1 MHFRRISQTITV
13 LSSSL
18 HQRVDQRI
26 AAIFPIVNRLDQL
39 VGEILPN
46 IAQWRKDMIHYIK
59 DENPEINT
67 AIIEIAQKT
76 NLDPKAVATG
86 AYMVYKL
93 LENESDELPFEEDAE

>member
-1 MHFRRISQTITV
+1 MLSIISSENV
-13 LSSSL
+13 EN
-18 HQRVDQRI
+18 V
-26 AAIFPIVNRLDQL
+26 VN
-39 VGEILPN
+39 EILLDIP
-46 IAQWRKDMIHYIK
+46 QWRKSMIHHIK

-93 LENESDELPFEEDAE
+93 LENESDDFDIEDNKED